1 MYVGS
6 FIKCLFTPRK
16 LPSALYFLA
25 NQGVVFGVFYFL
37 GTLFDAQHPEHWG
50 AFGIV
55 ANLITMIAMLSPFG
69 EAVVRY
75 RENASAVSATQYPVT
90 CRLFEEIC
98 TTARSVNK
106 RLSQDIR
113 LYQMPGNDVNAAAT
127 GHHTVIVTA
136 ALLSLVESGK
146 VPPQQ
151 FKAVIAHEL
160 GHVSHSDTALSL
172 GIVVS
177 GGLIQL
183 VLCGYV
189 FVISLFSHL
198 LAFLSLTLG
207 TIFFVVFGRS
217 VTFLFDCWSKLGIV
231 LTNATSRKDEFA
243 ADNFAGKCGYAAE
256 LCDFLLIIDPSRTR
270 SNFLSILT
278 ETHPATVDRVAA
290 LRKDFD
296 L

>member
-50 AFGIV
+50 AFGIA

-90 CRLFEEIC
+90 CRLFENIC

-106 RLSQDIR
+106 RLPQDIR

-127 GHHTVIVTA
+127 GHHTVIVTE

-160 GHVSHSDTALSL
+160 GHVAFVGHCSIRRTDSTCFVRIRFCYQSFFAPV
-172 GIVVS
+172 GVS
-177 GGLIQL
+177 FAYPWDNILCRVWKVRNLFVRLL
-183 VLCGYV
+183 VETGNCAYKRN
-189 FVISLFSHL
+189 FSQ
-198 LAFLSLTLG
+198 
-207 TIFFVVFGRS
+207 GR
-217 VTFLFDCWSKLGIV
+217 V
-231 LTNATSRKDEFA
+231 R
-243 ADNFAGKCGYAAE
+243 
-256 LCDFLLIIDPSRTR
+256 RR
-270 SNFLSILT
+270 
-278 ETHPATVDRVAA
+278 
-290 LRKDFD
+290 
-296 L
+296 